1 MTRFAEQLQKLG
13 FDVIE
18 KENKLSFPFK
28 VQTGRLKGQ
37 EITLG
42 FILSGDFMLNPPSG
56 PHVRP
61 RLLPTHPQ
69 PAPHPVGGVHDSPQ
83 FGPEWQYW
91 SRPIQHWAETR
102 RNAADY
108 MAHIHRL
115 FETL

>member
-1 MTRFAEQLQKLG
+1 MTAFAEQLKALG
-13 FDVIE
+13 YDVTE
-18 KENKLSFPFK
+18 DGNKISFPFTIQIGK
-28 VQTGRLKGQ
+28 RRG
-37 EITLG
+37 EDITLG
-42 FILSGDFMLNPPSG
+42 FVAHDDFLLNPPSG

-61 RLLPTHPQ
+61 RLLPIHPQ
-69 PAPHPVGGVHDSPQ
+69 DAPHPIGGVHESQP

-91 SRPIQHWAETR
+91 SRPIKHWSETR

>member
-1 MTRFAEQLQKLG
+1 MKSFADQLRDLG
-13 FDVIE
+13 YTVTEDG
-18 KENKLSFPFK
+18 NKVSFPFK
-28 VQTGRLKGQ
+28 IETGKRAGE

-42 FILSGDFMLNPPSG
+42 FVTNSDFMLNPPSG

-61 RLLPTHPQ
+61 RLLPIHPEQ
-69 PAPHPVGGVHDSPQ
+69 APHPVGGIHESD
-83 FGPEWQYW
+83 FGKDWQYW
-91 SRPIQHWAETR
+91 SRPINHWGETR

>member
-1 MTRFAEQLQKLG
+1 MTDLAEQLRKLG
-13 FDVIE
+13 YNVSEADNRV
-18 KENKLSFPFK
+18 SFPFTI
-28 VQTGRLKGQ
+28 QTGKLQGQ

-42 FILSGDFMLNPPSG
+42 FLAGGDFTLNPPSG

-61 RLLPTHPQ
+61 RLLAMNSA
-69 PAPHPVGGVHDSPQ
+69 PAPHPTGGVHDSP
-83 FGPEWQYW
+83 FGSDWQYW

>member
-1 MTRFAEQLQKLG
+1 MSPFAKQLEALG
-13 FDVIE
+13 YKVTEAGDRV
-18 KENKLSFPFK
+18 SFPFK
-28 VQTGRLKGQ
+28 IETGKRAGE

-42 FILSGDFMLNPPSG
+42 FVVSGDFMLNPPSG

-61 RLLPTHPQ
+61 RLLPINPAQ
-69 PAPHPVGGVHDSPQ
+69 APHPLGGVQESP
-83 FGPEWQYW
+83 FGAEWQYW
-91 SRPIQHWAETR
+91 SRPIQHWQQTR